1 MYKPLSRRDF
11 LKVSG
16 GMAAG
21 GLLASGLPA
30 FAQDGVTIRSHTR
43 SGRQADAQK
52 FWAEQFNEDMAGE
65 ASVVIEDFPGSEYF
79 QKINTLAAGGTMGD
93 VIWISSIEGY
103 FRLAAT
109 GVLQPIDDIVESLGY
124 DLEEH
129 YPAPIS
135 AAYLDGKLYGIP
147 ILAHPGRVGLFFN
160 KTIFDEAGVDYPD
173 DTWTYDDFLAAAI
186 EVTDPDRRIWGFVDP
201 EGSYFTSIVF
211 IRAWGGDTLN
221 ADGTESLLN
230 SEESI
235 AALKFQSALY
245 NEHKVAPAPG
255 TALQGP
261 YQLFAA
267 NQLAMFQSGFWGSGV
282 AQFVEDPSIV
292 GVAPMPIGPS
302 GHRGSMFEFDP
313 LCVTSFTENPVESF
327 KWVDLNTGFDAQ
339 LRVTKLQNVTASRP
353 AVMADEV
360 VQESD
365 TLRVFSG
372 VMADALPLVLPAN
385 FRETEHFKFIG
396 DQIQALW
403 LGLGTVDDIIE
414 DINDG
419 AQAILDKAALG

>member
-1 MYKPLSRRDF
+1 M
-11 LKVSG
+11 
-16 GMAAG
+16 
-21 GLLASGLPA
+21 LA
-30 FAQDGVTIRSHTR
+30 
-43 SGRQADAQK
+43 
-52 FWAEQFNEDMAGE
+52 
-65 ASVVIEDFPGSEYF
+65 
-79 QKINTLAAGGTMGD
+79 
-93 VIWISSIEGY
+93 
-103 FRLAAT
+103 
-109 GVLQPIDDIVESLGY
+109 PIDDIVESLGY

-129 YPAPIS
+129 YPATIS
-135 AAYLDGKLYGIP
+135 AAYLDGQLYGIP

-160 KTIFDEAGVDYPD
+160 KTIFDDAGVDYPD
-173 DTWTYDDFLAAAI
+173 ETWTMDDFLAAAI

-211 IRAWGGDTLN
+211 IRAFGGDTLN
-221 ADGTESLLN
+221 ADGSESLLT
-230 SEESI
+230 SDEAK
-235 AALKFQSALY
+235 AALQFQSDLY
-245 NEHKVAPAPG
+245 NVHKVAPAPG

-313 LCVTSFTENPVESF
+313 LCVTSFTENPEEAF
-327 KWVDLNTGFDAQ
+327 KWVDYNTGFDAQ
-339 LRVTKLQNVTASRP
+339 LRVTKLHNVTASRP

-360 VQESD
+360 VQESE
-365 TLRVFSG
+365 TLKVFSG

-403 LGLGTVDDIIE
+403 LGLASVDDIIE
-414 DINDG
+414 DLNSG
-419 AQAILDKAALG
+419 AQAILDKPALG